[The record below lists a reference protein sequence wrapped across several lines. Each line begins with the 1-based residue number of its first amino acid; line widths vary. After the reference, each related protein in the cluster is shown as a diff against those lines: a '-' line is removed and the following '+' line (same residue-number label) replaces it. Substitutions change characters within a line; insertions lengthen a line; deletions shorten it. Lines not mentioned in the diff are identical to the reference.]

1 MSIMRVFFF
10 CCYIHAAHVDLDQG
24 TQLRCALC
32 KWVLIL
38 PLNVE
43 FNWSS
48 FPLYGDIYGMYILI
62 CYALVKYFLHD
73 SREPAV
79 KLS

>member
-1 MSIMRVFFF
+1 MEFSEPSNQDERNEHHACIFF
-10 CCYIHAAHVDLDQG
+10 CCYIHAALVDLDQG

-48 FPLYGDIYGMYILI
+48 FPLYGDIYMA
-62 CYALVKYFLHD
+62 CTFLSAMHW
-73 SREPAV
+73 
-79 KLS
+79 